1 MLHRKTWA
9 LSIVLVLLVA
19 GLTGCAA
26 GESQVAWPDRE
37 VKINIDDALAA
48 QNAGMAGMM
57 AGKLELTEGQLSS
70 FLTTLLQQNTGP
82 NFPIKEVQ
90 VFIEPDGK
98 LYLRIQLGEGVLLG
112 SSTID
117 AIGSISTEG
126 GVVTINLDE
135 ASANGYTISGPTL
148 DAINSQINAAIAQSG
163 LKSVVNLST
172 DTGKLTLSMGGGM

>member
-9 LSIVLVLLVA
+9 LSLVLVLLA
-19 GLTGCAA
+19 ASLTGCMM
-26 GESQVAWPDRE
+26 GGSQMAWPDRE
-37 VKINIDDALAA
+37 LNINIDDALAA

-90 VFIEPDGK
+90 VFLEPDGK
-98 LYLRIQLGEGVLLG
+98 IYLRINLGEGVLLG
-112 SSTID
+112 SNTID

-126 GVVTINLDE
+126 GVVSIDLDE
-135 ASANGYTISGPTL
+135 ASANGFTVSGPVL
-148 DAINSQINAAIAQSG
+148 DAINAQINAGIAQSG
-163 LKSVVNLST
+163 LQSVINLST
-172 DTGKLTLSMGGGM
+172 DSGMLMLSMGGM